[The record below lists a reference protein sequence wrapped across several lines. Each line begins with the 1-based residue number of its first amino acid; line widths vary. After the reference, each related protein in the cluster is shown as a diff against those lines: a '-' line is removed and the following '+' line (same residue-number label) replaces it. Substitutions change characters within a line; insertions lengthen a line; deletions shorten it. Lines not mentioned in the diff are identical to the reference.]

1 MKKQIILLLA
11 ANPTGTDPRALDHD
25 WGCGCPVGDEHP
37 RWFEALHRNALWA
50 HRPTSARVGC

>member
-37 RWFEALHRNALWA
+37 RWFEARCGRTA
-50 HRPTSARVGC
+50 RPPLG